1 MSEKEVAEQLV
12 ARVLALDSLQM
23 NCSSMEV
30 VPAALVHIDAL
41 LPLQL
46 ADRLQHTGCAPPISP
61 NKQVDAQCEA
71 RPQPLPNPLFQSG
84 WSTLDLFSDSVSL
97 FDIPPGPDS
106 GLALDLPD
114 VDEVDGAAVHLPSE
128 SPQTAAVTRAQS
140 PPLHEALSES
150 DNYLVFLVR
159 VDCYSILSYSG
170 RTVLRRVLQMR
181 AQLSLAMCSCVR
193 IVCDAGHWQV
203 LCLCGAAEW
212 KWLPCSQSAG
222 ERRVLL

>member
-1 MSEKEVAEQLV
+1 MSEKDIAEQLV

-46 ADRLQHTGCAPPISP
+46 ADRLHTGCAPPISP
-61 NKQVDAQCEA
+61 NKRVDAPCETC
-71 RPQPLPNPLFQSG
+71 PQPLPNPLFQSG

-114 VDEVDGAAVHLPSE
+114 MDEVDGAAVHLPSQN
-128 SPQTAAVTRAQS
+128 PQTAAATRSQS

-159 VDCYSILSYSG
+159 IDCFSILISG
-170 RTVLRRVLQMR
+170 RTR
-181 AQLSLAMCSCVR
+181 
-193 IVCDAGHWQV
+193 
-203 LCLCGAAEW
+203 
-212 KWLPCSQSAG
+212 
-222 ERRVLL
+222 